1 MFFIKFLG
9 KIENILGDA
18 SNIFN
23 FTLEFN
29 EKHFNPHFLF
39 LLKTKKTVEK
49 VFGRVTYSGNS
60 YFINSRMH
68 ELHFVLCSPISTLYP
83 YKNSYKH
90 ARHDHILIKNF
101 LFKCLTF
108 ENWHISFIF
117 LFRKL

>member
-60 YFINSRMH
+60 YLGEETASQGFDEVFLDIIYNKSVANEVSTIN
-68 ELHFVLCSPISTLYP
+68 LIS
-83 YKNSYKH
+83 N
-90 ARHDHILIKNF
+90 N
-101 LFKCLTF
+101 
-108 ENWHISFIF
+108 
-117 LFRKL
+117 

>member
-60 YFINSRMH
+60 YLGIFQNLFTTKEYCFKTFFSQMWSRRD
-68 ELHFVLCSPISTLYP
+68 SPKTSL
-83 YKNSYKH
+83 
-90 ARHDHILIKNF
+90 ARRDIK
-101 LFKCLTF
+101 
-108 ENWHISFIF
+108 E
-117 LFRKL
+117 RQG

>member
-60 YFINSRMH
+60 YLLLYILLPLNLKKAFQFIPTTIMKSQQCEIKFCM
-68 ELHFVLCSPISTLYP
+68 
-83 YKNSYKH
+83 
-90 ARHDHILIKNF
+90 ILF
-101 LFKCLTF
+101 
-108 ENWHISFIF
+108 WH
-117 LFRKL
+117 

>member
-60 YFINSRMH
+60 Y
-68 ELHFVLCSPISTLYP
+68 PSTVKIQY
-83 YKNSYKH
+83 Y
-90 ARHDHILIKNF
+90 
-101 LFKCLTF
+101 
-108 ENWHISFIF
+108 
-117 LFRKL
+117 RKSQIRF